1 MSDDFDEIVD
11 FFTSGC
17 VLLAKGV
24 EDNAAV
30 DIDIFWERVVLEC
43 IFCVDDWWRCVFLLL
58 FGFLSEESLVIFK
71 IL

>member
-1 MSDDFDEIVD
+1 MILDELSKDIVSDDFDEIVD

-30 DIDIFWERVVLEC
+30 DIDIF
-43 IFCVDDWWRCVFLLL
+43 
-58 FGFLSEESLVIFK
+58 
-71 IL
+71 